1 MKNILSTLLVL
12 SLFVSATALA
22 KAKTTTKKPSR
33 SPASAEP
40 CPMPERPTLTARD
53 RLPSDVRLT
62 LPEIEKYASL
72 LAKWGNHSLYCSA
85 SASCEMRD
93 AYRLRHIHWGD
104 LDRKARLFN
113 NYEMVPAQPAMVIN
127 GRQIQ
132 GEIAA
137 HRDDFDSVSTR
148 AFNVASLAF
157 IQRRD
162 GVRSPAGVLT
172 TQGAGTAAA
181 CAAEEAEISRFKDMN
196 TAALLDFIREE
207 LARPTEPQTA
217 VEEAAPPAPIRFGPA
232 EDQDD
237 E

>member
-1 MKNILSTLLVL
+1 MKKILSTLLVL
-12 SLFVSATALA
+12 SLFVSTTALA
-22 KAKTTTKKPSR
+22 KAKTAVKKPSR

-93 AYRLRHIHWGD
+93 AYRLQHIHWGD

-113 NYEMVPAQPAMVIN
+113 NYGMVPAQPAMVIN

-162 GVRSPAGVLT
+162 SL
-172 TQGAGTAAA
+172 GTAAA
-181 CAAEEAEISRFKDMN
+181 CAAEETDINRYKNKN
-196 TAALLDFIREE
+196 TAELLDYIRER
-207 LARPTEPQTA
+207 LAAPPEEIEESAAAEP
-217 VEEAAPPAPIRFGPA
+217 AAPPAPIRFGPA
-232 EDQDD
+232 EGQDD